1 MLGIYLNLCYIL
13 LGSQGGVKKIPR
25 KRTGPGETQ
34 EDIMVKHLTAFY
46 LTALAA
52 LIATYPIIS
61 LLKTL

>member
-1 MLGIYLNLCYIL
+1 
-13 LGSQGGVKKIPR
+13 
-25 KRTGPGETQ
+25 
-34 EDIMVKHLTAFY
+34 MVKHLTAFY